1 VAPYNSR
8 GSGGG
13 RSVGW
18 PFLLTVE
25 CRPEPPGAARRAL
38 RRRRSGQVVLELGG
52 SPANPRV
59 ALFNL
64 RAGPEPKPLWCTRWK
79 SST

>member
-1 VAPYNSR
+1 VA
-8 GSGGG
+8 
-13 RSVGW
+13 
-18 PFLLTVE
+18 
-25 CRPEPPGAARRAL
+25 
-38 RRRRSGQVVLELGG
+38 LELGG

-79 SST
+79 SSTWLGLGSSGSGWGWGWGSGWGWGWGWGSGSG